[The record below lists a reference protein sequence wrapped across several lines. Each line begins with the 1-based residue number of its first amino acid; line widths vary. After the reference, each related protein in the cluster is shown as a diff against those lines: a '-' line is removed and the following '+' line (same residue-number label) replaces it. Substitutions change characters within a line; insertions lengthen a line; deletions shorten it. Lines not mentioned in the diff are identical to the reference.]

1 MKSKRGLVIADLHCG
16 HISGFTPPGFDY
28 RSEKDTEIYK
38 VRRLI
43 YKWTLRE
50 AKKRG
55 PYDFM
60 IVDGDCIDGR
70 GEKSGGTELLVTDRL
85 RQCKMAAEAIM
96 AFNVPKIYMTYGC
109 LTPGHRILTADLRW
123 VPVENL
129 RKGDEIIGFDEEPE
143 GNTRRRFY
151 STKVIA
157 NKPLKKFVYRLNL
170 SDGTTIEASED
181 HPFLSS
187 RGYSYSWSTVKEM
200 YRWMYFEDGT
210 RKDHN
215 PIKFPRMIPLWEKD
229 TSYASGYLAG
239 FFDGEGSLNQS
250 KKESRNGRPEYIFA
264 LHGYQNKNAMLIMA
278 LTYLQSLG
286 FEYSVTPKK
295 NNIANKVVKIIGG
308 RWEVMRLLG
317 TIRPMRL
324 LGRFNPNLI
333 GTIKNP
339 CDKDITIETIERLG
353 IQEVCGMSTECGTYV
368 SEGFLSHN
376 TAYHTGQLEDFED
389 IIADLVG
396 AQKIGGEDNLDVN
409 GCIINY
415 RHHIGRSSIPH
426 GRHTSIAKEHLWNQ
440 LWAQRGEYPLANIII
455 RSHVHYHA
463 YAGGP
468 GWVAMTTPALQ
479 NYGGKYGSRI
489 MSGTVDIGFIVLQ
502 IDNRSTW
509 AWEASILRMPLHEPL
524 SL

>member
-16 HISGFTPPGFDY
+16 HISGFTPPSFDY
-28 RSEKDTEIYK
+28 MSEKDTEIYK

-85 RQCKMAAEAIM
+85 RQCKMAAKAIV
-96 AFNVPKIYMTYGC
+96 AFNVPKIYMTYG
-109 LTPGHRILTADLRW
+109 
-123 VPVENL
+123 
-129 RKGDEIIGFDEEPE
+129 
-143 GNTRRRFY
+143 
-151 STKVIA
+151 
-157 NKPLKKFVYRLNL
+157 
-170 SDGTTIEASED
+170 
-181 HPFLSS
+181 
-187 RGYSYSWSTVKEM
+187 
-200 YRWMYFEDGT
+200 
-210 RKDHN
+210 
-215 PIKFPRMIPLWEKD
+215 
-229 TSYASGYLAG
+229 
-239 FFDGEGSLNQS
+239 
-250 KKESRNGRPEYIFA
+250 
-264 LHGYQNKNAMLIMA
+264 
-278 LTYLQSLG
+278 
-286 FEYSVTPKK
+286 
-295 NNIANKVVKIIGG
+295 
-308 RWEVMRLLG
+308 
-317 TIRPMRL
+317 
-324 LGRFNPNLI
+324 
-333 GTIKNP
+333 
-339 CDKDITIETIERLG
+339 
-353 IQEVCGMSTECGTYV
+353 
-368 SEGFLSHN
+368 

-426 GRHTSIAKEHLWNQ
+426 GRHTSIAKEYLWNQ